1 MHNLRCSNTTSS
13 GRSRLTTDATL
24 VRRARRGD
32 AAALDELCR
41 RHRPAA
47 LAAARSVAPYGGEA
61 EDAVQDALIVIARR
75 LSDLREDTNF
85 AGYLAVVARRL
96 AARRAA
102 RRGALVVDAPIDEE
116 RLDDSGWGCPEL
128 AVLRREAT
136 ADVASAMRGLPE
148 RQRLA
153 LVRTAVVGDSYAV
166 IGDDLGLE
174 PNAVAQLVHR
184 ARVNVRGALAATDA
198 VALAA

>member
-1 MHNLRCSNTTSS
+1 MHDLRIATSTSS
-13 GRSRLTTDATL
+13 SRSRLTADATL

-32 AAALDELCR
+32 GAALDELCR

-61 EDAVQDALIVIARR
+61 EDAVQDALVVVARR
-75 LSDLREDTNF
+75 LSELREDTNF

-102 RRGALVVDAPIDEE
+102 RRGTLVVDAPIDEE
-116 RLDDSGWGCPEL
+116 RIDDSGWGCPEL
-128 AVLRREAT
+128 AVLRREET
-136 ADVASAMRGLPE
+136 ASVASAMRRLPE
-148 RQRLA
+148 RQRTA
-153 LVRTAVVGDSYAV
+153 LVRTAVAGDSYAV
-166 IGDDLGLE
+166 IGNDLGLD

-184 ARVNVRGALAATDA
+184 ARVNVRGALAAADGI
-198 VALAA
+198 ALAA